1 MPDDKKPSDKKK
13 IKIKSQPAGFN
24 PLLEPAKA
32 FLFRNIGDVARDRLV
47 KNIMPWNYDDPQAGS
62 AFKRGIETV
71 VKNKKEQSR
80 AEKEQYIEKGYG
92 EIATPEDKLRLD
104 LLSAYGGMVPKY
116 DMTRASK
123 YKPSLSKNKDAK
135 YIDSE
140 VIAPGFLTKLKDEVK
155 TTIGSDIPAIRSKK
169 DIENMLSTLATKSGT
184 DFFDRDEKGNVKV
197 GDTGGLKARVT
208 GLGIANIAAGEDE
221 KGPYLSYYDIWDL
234 DPNEGAFKSSK
245 EKPSEY
251 FRSPSGAG
259 KAIIAE
265 GATPPEVYGRIYFDK
280 KTGKPIL

>member
-13 IKIKSQPAGFN
+13 VKIKPQPAGFN

-32 FLFRNIGDVARDRLV
+32 FLFRNIGDFARDRLV

-71 VKNKKEQSR
+71 VMNKKEQDR

-123 YKPSLSKNKDAK
+123 YKPSLSKNKNAK

-140 VIAPGFLTKLKDEVK
+140 IIAPEYLSMLKNEAK
-155 TTIGSDIPAIRSKK
+155 SSIGSDLPLIKSKQ
-169 DIENMLSTLATKSGT
+169 DIDNMLSNMAAKSKT
-184 DFFDRDEKGNVKV
+184 DFFMRDEKGNLEV
-197 GDTGGLKARVT
+197 GETGGLKTKVP

-221 KGPYLSYYDIWDL
+221 KGPYISYYDIWDL
-234 DPNEGAFKSSK
+234 DPNEGVYSTE
-245 EKPSEY
+245 EKKKY
-251 FRSPSGAG
+251 LRGLSGMG
-259 KAIIAE
+259 KAIISE